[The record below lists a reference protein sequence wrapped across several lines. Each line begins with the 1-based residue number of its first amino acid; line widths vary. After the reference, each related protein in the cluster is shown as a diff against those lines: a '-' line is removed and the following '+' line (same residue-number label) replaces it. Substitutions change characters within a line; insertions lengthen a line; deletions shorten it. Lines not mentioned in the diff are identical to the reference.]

1 MTGTARDRA
10 WALALTSVG
19 SFMVILDM
27 LVVATALSAIQRD
40 FHASLADLEWT
51 VTAYSL
57 SFAALL
63 MTASVLGDRF
73 GRRRI
78 FAIGL
83 ALFGFASAACARA
96 PSIGWLIVE
105 RIIQGTGAAVI
116 MPMALALLNAAFPP
130 QRRGWAIGVYGGVT
144 GLGALLGPIIGG
156 AVTEGLSWQ
165 WIFWLNVPIAAVA
178 IPLVLTRLPES
189 RGAARR
195 ADLPGLLVFS
205 AGVLAL
211 VWGLVRGGD
220 AGWGS
225 GEVVGTLVAGLLLV
239 AVFVGW
245 QRRTTAPMIPLRLF
259 RSRAFSAGNVAIFF
273 LNASMSGAV
282 FLTAQFQQIAL
293 GHGPLNAALR
303 LLPWGVAPF
312 LIAPLAG
319 SLAARVGARRLAVTG
334 LLLQGAGMGWTGLAS
349 HPGVGYA
356 TLVVPISLSGIG
368 FAAAIPILTRSAV
381 SDVDLSDV
389 GTASGVYSTF
399 RQLGGAFGVA
409 VLGALFAGFGGYD
422 SAAVFSDGYTA
433 AMLAA
438 AAAALIG
445 ATVSVGLPTTVRRLV
460 PPAERDA
467 SSTSELLSAG
477 RGADPG

>member
-1 MTGTARDRA
+1 MTTTARDRG

-40 FHASLADLEWT
+40 FGASLADLEWT

-73 GRRRI
+73 GRRRL

-83 ALFGFASAACARA
+83 GMFGLASAACAEA
-96 PSIGWLIVE
+96 PGIGWLIAE
-105 RIIQGTGAAVI
+105 RVVQGAGAAVI
-116 MPMALALLNAAFPP
+116 MPMALSLLNAAFPP
-130 QRRGWAIGVYGGVT
+130 KRRGWAIGVYGGVT
-144 GLGALLGPIIGG
+144 GLGAMLGPIIGG

-165 WIFWLNVPIAAVA
+165 WIFWLNVPIAALA
-178 IPLVLTRLPES
+178 IPLVLTRLRES
-189 RGAARR
+189 HGAVRR
-195 ADLPGLLVFS
+195 PDLPGLIVLS
-205 AGVLAL
+205 AAVLTL
-211 VWGLVRGGD
+211 VWGLIRGSD

-225 GEVVGTLVAGLLLV
+225 VEVIGTLIAGLVLV

-245 QRRTTAPMIPLRLF
+245 QRRAPAPMIPLRLF
-259 RSRAFSAGNVAIFF
+259 GSRAFSAGNAAIFF

-282 FLTAQFQQIAL
+282 FLTAQFQQVAL
-293 GHGPLNAALR
+293 GHRPLDAALR

-319 SLAARVGARRLAVTG
+319 ALANRVGARRLAVTG
-334 LLLQGAGMGWTGLAS
+334 LLLQAVGMGWTGLVS
-349 HPGVGYA
+349 NLGVAYL
-356 TLVVPISLSGIG
+356 TLVVPMSLSGIG
-368 FAAAIPILTRSAV
+368 FAAAIPVLTRSAV
-381 SDVDLSDV
+381 SGVELSEV

-409 VLGALFAGFGGYD
+409 VLGAVFAATGGYA
-422 SAAVFSDGYTA
+422 SAIAFSNGYTA
-433 AMLAA
+433 ALWGA
-438 AAAALIG
+438 AAAALAG
-445 ATVSVGLPTTVRRLV
+445 AIVAAFLPGAVRR
-460 PPAERDA
+460 PAPRSPSDDRPQTEPD
-467 SSTSELLSAG
+467 L
-477 RGADPG
+477 RGAH